1 MLSDRI
7 TTHLVACFGAVL
19 ILTFGCGGDDSP
31 TKPVQP
37 PAPTVSSVSVT
48 PSSASLEVGGT
59 QQFSASARSSD
70 GTTVSGVTISW
81 SSSNISVVTI
91 SASGLATAVAA
102 GTATIRATG
111 NGISSTPVTI
121 TVTDSPVVTI
131 TIEPSSQTINIGDML
146 TFTATALARGGSER
160 DNVGFTWT
168 SSDTSVVKIGTSGVA
183 TAVGAG
189 TSMIRAAAEG
199 ITSSPVTVTVNEPEP
214 STPMVARVEVSP
226 STMTLEVGGTFQF
239 MATALTS
246 DGMTISDVTYT
257 WSSDDTEVATMD
269 ETGLVTAIAAGTAMI
284 TASADGIT
292 SMPVAV
298 VVQDIPPEVASIV
311 VDMSSLMD
319 MPALMLVVGETHQ
332 FMAVARTSDGTMIG
346 GGKFEWSSD
355 DTEVA
360 TVDMTGL
367 VSAVGAGM
375 ADITAMID
383 EITSEPI
390 MVTVEEPPPV
400 VNSITVSPGS
410 ATINRGSTRQFTATA
425 RTADNMVV
433 PDVTFSWTSSN
444 TSVATISSNG
454 LARGIGTGSTEI
466 TASSGEISGSATLT
480 VREPP
485 PPPTQMVAKIEVS
498 PATASTNE
506 GEPKQ
511 FEAKAYDTS
520 NTEVSDASFTW
531 ESSNPSV
538 ATVDSDGL
546 AMGIRAGS
554 SPTDVTITAR
564 AGGRSGSA
572 TLTVIPVISSV
583 VVTPATET
591 IDEGGDTQGF
601 SATAYTSYNVAIT
614 GASFTWESG
623 NTSAATVNSSSGL
636 ATSVRAGATQT
647 TVTIT
652 ARAGGS
658 GKSGT
663 AMLTVRPVISS
674 IEVAP
679 KTATID
685 EGGDTQQYS
694 ATAHTSYN
702 VAITGVTFTWA
713 SNNTSAATIN
723 SSSGLATSVRAGS
736 TPTTVTITARV
747 GVESG
752 TAMLTVDPVISSV
765 VVTPSS
771 PSIEEGE
778 TQQFS
783 AAARTS
789 YGTAIQN
796 VSFSWESTNT
806 SVATVSSTGLV
817 TALEAG
823 STTIGAMSGGETGS
837 ATLMVTEPPP
847 PPPMADSVAV
857 SPMMT
862 SIEEG
867 ETQQF
872 SATAYDSDDMVISGK
887 TFTWTSSMTS
897 VATINSSGLAT
908 GVDAGSTTI
917 RATVD
922 GVSGSATLTVTEP
935 PPPTVNS
942 VTVSPSSPS
951 IEEGGTQQFTATA
964 KDSDSM
970 EISGKTFTWT
980 SSDTSKATISSSGLA
995 TAKDAGSTTITAT
1008 VDGISGNTTLTITE
1022 PVMLKSRTG
1031 TISGWPGYTP
1041 AAGSVTFSEVAGGQ
1055 LRLTIT
1061 GLNDGGAPDAW
1072 LALYTS
1078 SRIDWNAGASLP
1090 DGARGFGEVTN
1101 QSSFSRTFTPGS
1113 GETIDSYSHVVLH
1126 CRQFGVGIARASLSN

>member
-48 PSSASLEVGGT
+48 PSSASLELGGT

-70 GTTVSGVTISW
+70 GGTVSGVTISW
-81 SSSNISVVTI
+81 SSSKVSVVTI
-91 SASGLATAVAA
+91 NASGLATAVAA

-346 GGKFEWSSD
+346 GVKFEWSSD

-466 TASSGEISGSATLT
+466 TASSGDISGSATLT

-485 PPPTQMVAKIEVS
+485 PPPTQMVAKIEIS
-498 PATASTNE
+498 PSMASTNE

-564 AGGRSGSA
+564 AGGRSGTA
-572 TLTVIPVISSV
+572 TLTVRPVISRV
-583 VVTPATET
+583 EVTPATAM

-601 SATAYTSYNVAIT
+601 SATAYTSYDVAIT

-623 NTSAATVNSSSGL
+623 NTGVATISSSGL
-636 ATSVRAGATQT
+636 ATGVRSGSTPT
-647 TVTIT
+647 DVTIT
-652 ARAGGS
+652 ATAN
-658 GKSGT
+658 GKSDT

-702 VAITGVTFTWA
+702 VAITGVSFAW
-713 SNNTSAATIN
+713 SSGNTGVATIN
-723 SSSGLATSVRAGS
+723 SSSGLATSVRAGG
-736 TPTTVTITARV
+736 TQTNVTITARV
-747 GVESG
+747 GVKSG
-752 TAMLTVDPVISSV
+752 TATLTVRPVISSIEV
-765 VVTPSS
+765 S
-771 PSIEEGE
+771 PSTASVEEGE
-778 TQQFS
+778 TKQFN
-783 AAARTS
+783 AAAMTS
-789 YGTAIQN
+789 YGTTIQI
-796 VSFSWESTNT
+796 VSFTWESTNT
-806 SVATVSSTGLV
+806 SVATVSSTGLA

-823 STTIGAMSGGETGS
+823 STPITATAGGESGS

-872 SATAYDSDDMVISGK
+872 SATAYDSDNMVISGK

-935 PPPTVNS
+935 PPPTVNT

-951 IEEGGTQQFTATA
+951 IEEGATQQFTATA
-964 KDSDSM
+964 KDSDDM

-980 SSDTSKATISSSGLA
+980 SSDTSKATIRSSGLA
-995 TAKDAGSTTITAT
+995 TGKDAGSTTITAT
-1008 VDGISGNTTLTITE
+1008 VDGVSGNTTLTVTE

-1031 TISGWPGYTP
+1031 TISGWPGYTS
-1041 AAGSVTFSEVAGGQ
+1041 AAGSVTFEEVAGGR

-1078 SRIDWNAGASLP
+1078 SRIDWDAGASLP

-1101 QSSFSRTFTPGS
+1101 QSSFTRTFTPSS

-1126 CRQFGVGIARASLSN
+1126 CRNFRVGIARASLSN

>member
-1 MLSDRI
+1 M
-7 TTHLVACFGAVL
+7 
-19 ILTFGCGGDDSP
+19 
-31 TKPVQP
+31 
-37 PAPTVSSVSVT
+37 
-48 PSSASLEVGGT
+48 
-59 QQFSASARSSD
+59 
-70 GTTVSGVTISW
+70 
-81 SSSNISVVTI
+81 
-91 SASGLATAVAA
+91 
-102 GTATIRATG
+102 
-111 NGISSTPVTI
+111 
-121 TVTDSPVVTI
+121 
-131 TIEPSSQTINIGDML
+131 
-146 TFTATALARGGSER
+146 
-160 DNVGFTWT
+160 
-168 SSDTSVVKIGTSGVA
+168 
-183 TAVGAG
+183 
-189 TSMIRAAAEG
+189 
-199 ITSSPVTVTVNEPEP
+199 
-214 STPMVARVEVSP
+214 
-226 STMTLEVGGTFQF
+226 
-239 MATALTS
+239 
-246 DGMTISDVTYT
+246 
-257 WSSDDTEVATMD
+257 
-269 ETGLVTAIAAGTAMI
+269 
-284 TASADGIT
+284 
-292 SMPVAV
+292 
-298 VVQDIPPEVASIV
+298 ASII

-346 GGKFEWSSD
+346 GVKFEWSSD

-444 TSVATISSNG
+444 TSVATVSSNG
-454 LARGIGTGSTEI
+454 LARGTGTGSTTI
-466 TASSGEISGSATLT
+466 KASSGDISGSATLT

-485 PPPTQMVAKIEVS
+485 PPPTQMVARIEVS

-564 AGGRSGSA
+564 AGGRSGTA
-572 TLTVIPVISSV
+572 TLTVRPVISRV
-583 VVTPATET
+583 EVTPATAM

-601 SATAYTSYNVAIT
+601 SATAYTSYDVAIT

-623 NTSAATVNSSSGL
+623 NTGVATISSSGL
-636 ATSVRAGATQT
+636 ATGVRSGSTPTA
-647 TVTIT
+647 VTIT
-652 ARAGGS
+652 ATAN
-658 GKSGT
+658 GKSDT

-702 VAITGVTFTWA
+702 VAITGVSFTW
-713 SNNTSAATIN
+713 SSGNTGVATIN
-723 SSSGLATSVRAGS
+723 SSSGLATSVRAGG
-736 TPTTVTITARV
+736 TQTNVTITARV
-747 GVESG
+747 GVKSG
-752 TAMLTVDPVISSV
+752 TATLTVRPVISSIEV
-765 VVTPSS
+765 S
-771 PSIEEGE
+771 PSTASVEEGE
-778 TQQFS
+778 TKQFN
-783 AAARTS
+783 AAAMTS
-789 YGTAIQN
+789 YGTTIQI
-796 VSFSWESTNT
+796 VSFTWESTNT
-806 SVATVSSTGLV
+806 SVATVSTTGLA

-823 STTIGAMSGGETGS
+823 STTIRAIAGGETGS

-862 SIEEG
+862 SIEKG

-872 SATAYDSDDMVISGK
+872 SATAYDSDDMV
-887 TFTWTSSMTS
+887 
-897 VATINSSGLAT
+897 
-908 GVDAGSTTI
+908 
-917 RATVD
+917 
-922 GVSGSATLTVTEP
+922 
-935 PPPTVNS
+935 
-942 VTVSPSSPS
+942 
-951 IEEGGTQQFTATA
+951 
-964 KDSDSM
+964 
-970 EISGKTFTWT
+970 ISGKTFTWT

-1022 PVMLKSRTG
+1022 PVMLKSRSG
-1031 TISGWPGYTP
+1031 TISGWPGYTS

-1078 SRIDWNAGASLP
+1078 SRIDWDAGASLP